1 MRWTKVLGVVLLAL
15 GLLTILLRTF
25 GATKQTQSVESAGI
39 DIRYEKEERLPIP
52 MWVGIGLAVA
62 GGALLLVPRR
72 TPS

>member
-1 MRWTKVLGVVLLAL
+1 VRWPNVLGVVLLAL

-25 GATKQTQSVESAGI
+25 GATRETQSVESAGI
-39 DIRYEKEERLPIP
+39 EIRYEKEERLPIP

>member
-1 MRWTKVLGVVLLAL
+1 MSWSKVLGVVLLAL

-25 GATKQTQSVESAGI
+25 GTTRETQSVESAGVE
-39 DIRYEKEERLPIP
+39 IRYEREERLPIP
-52 MWVGIGLAVA
+52 MWLGIGLAVA

>member
-25 GATKQTQSVESAGI
+25 GATRETQSVESGGVE
-39 DIRYEKEERLPIP
+39 IRFEKEERLPVP
-52 MWVGIGLAVA
+52 MWLGVGLAVA
-62 GGALLLVPRR
+62 GGALLLIPRR

>member
-1 MRWTKVLGVVLLAL
+1 
-15 GLLTILLRTF
+15 
-25 GATKQTQSVESAGI
+25 VESAGI
-39 DIRYEKEERLPIP
+39 EIRYEKEERLPIP

>member
-15 GLLTILLRTF
+15 GLLTVLLRTF
-25 GATKQTQSVESAGI
+25 GTTRETHSVESAGVE
-39 DIRYEKEERLPIP
+39 IRFEKEERLPIP
-52 MWVGIGLAVA
+52 MWLGIGLAVT

>member
-1 MRWTKVLGVVLLAL
+1 VRWPNVLGVVLLAL

-25 GATKQTQSVESAGI
+25 GATRETQSVESAGI
-39 DIRYEKEERLPIP
+39 EIRYEKEERLPIP

-62 GGALLLVPRR
+62 RR

>member
-1 MRWTKVLGVVLLAL
+1 MRWTKVLGVVLLTL

-25 GATKQTQSVESAGI
+25 GTTRETQSVESGGVE
-39 DIRYEKEERLPIP
+39 IRFEKEERLPIP
-52 MWVGIGLAVA
+52 MWLGVGLAVA

>member
-1 MRWTKVLGVVLLAL
+1 MRWTQVLGVVLLAL

-25 GATKQTQSVESAGI
+25 GSTRETQSVESGGI
-39 DIRYEKEERLPIP
+39 EIRFEKEEPLPIP
-52 MWVGIGLAVA
+52 MWLGIGLAVA

>member
-25 GATKQTQSVESAGI
+25 GTTRETQSVESGGVE
-39 DIRYEKEERLPIP
+39 IRFEKEERLPIP
-52 MWVGIGLAVA
+52 MWLGIGLVVA

-72 TPS
+72 TSS